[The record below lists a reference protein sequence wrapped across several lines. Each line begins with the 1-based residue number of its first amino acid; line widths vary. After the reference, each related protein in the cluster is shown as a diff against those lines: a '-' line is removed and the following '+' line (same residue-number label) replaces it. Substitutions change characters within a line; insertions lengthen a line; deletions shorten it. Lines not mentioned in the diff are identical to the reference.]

1 MSMGNGSFLL
11 MKKILYAEDNTG
23 MRKMVSHF
31 LEATGFDIV
40 ACEDGDEAIEFAK
53 QELFDVIIL
62 DVTMER
68 IDGTVAAKKIRAL
81 DNANSKIPILGL
93 TARSEQ
99 HEVLACL
106 DAGMD
111 VVLNKP
117 VDLEELVNTIMDV
130 NHVEIDNS
138 KNSDYIDK
146 EPLIVDVAVLM
157 SYRDNAGNEAVSGV
171 LRDFSKQWPIKIAE
185 LLLSLT
191 INHTDSFIRAAEE
204 LAAISA
210 AIGAGKLLKYSSLAS
225 AATDDDE
232 RSSILL
238 NIINSCKEVQ
248 EIIDK
253 LNDDYFFLAA

>member
-1 MSMGNGSFLL
+1 
-11 MKKILYAEDNTG
+11 MKKILYAEDNAG

-31 LEATGFDIV
+31 LEATGFNVV
-40 ACEDGDEAIEFAK
+40 ACEDGDEAIELAE
-53 QELFDVIIL
+53 QDLFDLIIL

-68 IDGTVAAKKIRAL
+68 VDGTLAAKRLRAL
-81 DNANSKIPILGL
+81 ANAHAKIPILGL

-106 DAGMD
+106 DSGMD
-111 VVLNKP
+111 IVLHKP
-117 VDLEELVNTIMDV
+117 VDLEELVNTIMNV
-130 NHVEIDNS
+130 NHVEIDYS
-138 KNSDYIDK
+138 KNGNDIDK
-146 EPLIVDVAVLM
+146 EPLIIDVAVLM
-157 SYRDNAGNEAVSGV
+157 NYRDNAGNEAVSGV

-191 INHTDSFIRAAEE
+191 IRHTDSFIRATEE
-204 LAAISA
+204 LAAIAA

-225 AATDDDE
+225 AAVDDDE
-232 RSSILL
+232 RSKILL
-238 NIINSCKEVQ
+238 SIINSCKEVQ

>member
-1 MSMGNGSFLL
+1 M
-11 MKKILYAEDNTG
+11 
-23 MRKMVSHF
+23 
-31 LEATGFDIV
+31 
-40 ACEDGDEAIEFAK
+40 
-53 QELFDVIIL
+53 
-62 DVTMER
+62 
-68 IDGTVAAKKIRAL
+68 
-81 DNANSKIPILGL
+81 
-93 TARSEQ
+93 
-99 HEVLACL
+99 
-106 DAGMD
+106 
-111 VVLNKP
+111 
-117 VDLEELVNTIMDV
+117 
-130 NHVEIDNS
+130 
-138 KNSDYIDK
+138 
-146 EPLIVDVAVLM
+146 
-157 SYRDNAGNEAVSGV
+157 SGV